1 MSEAS
6 RELSPLILTLDSVH
20 LHEVGASIGVCFPGA
35 EATWLLAEGAECG
48 VQSFWKGFSPLY
60 PTAP

>member
-35 EATWLLAEGAECG
+35 EAT
-48 VQSFWKGFSPLY
+48 
-60 PTAP
+60 